1 MIGKELLHYKLLD
14 RIGKGGMGEVY
25 AAEDTKLHRLVA
37 LKVLPQDLAGD
48 SERRARFEREARVIA
63 ALNHPN
69 IVTVFSVDEV
79 EGVHFLTMEL
89 VQGKTLTKL
98 IGNQGMT
105 LTRILE
111 LATPLADALAAAHD
125 RGILHRDLKPDNIMV
140 SDDGRLKVLD
150 FGLAKLREN
159 LTSDD
164 PATQLPTA
172 SITGEGRI
180 VGTVAYMS
188 PEQAE
193 GKALDARSD
202 IFSLGIILYEMATGR
217 RPFAGDTAMSTLSAI
232 IREEPQ
238 SITDLNQGLPRYLGR
253 VIKRC
258 LAKNPQRR
266 YGNAREVYNELLE
279 LREELDSGELLPAVG
294 IFPQARGKTKF
305 WFGAIAGAAL
315 AALAVV
321 SFFQLR
327 PATGTGGAAP
337 ILTSLSRVTD
347 RAGVEVHPSLS
358 PDGRSVIYVGG
369 TDIGSNEWDLYLQR
383 VEGGKVINLT
393 EGSSEADVSPQFS
406 PDGERIVFESGRDG
420 GGIFVMGGMGG
431 SVTRLTDEGFDPTW
445 TADGEEILY
454 ATQFI
459 FSPRSRSGTSQLKAV
474 NVSTRETRV
483 LFAGDAVQP
492 DVSPGGHRIAYW
504 ALPAGSG
511 QRDIWT
517 IPVGGGE
524 PVPVTQDAPT
534 DWNPVWSPDGRFLYF
549 NSDRG
554 GTFNL
559 WRVPIVEKTGE
570 VTGDP
575 QQVTTGTQDIGRFSI
590 SADGTRIAYFVDS
603 SSSDLQKVSFD
614 PEGARITGEPE
625 SMTLWTTGM
634 GAVDISPDEK
644 WITYTQSGAQE
655 DILVARI
662 DGTDRRRL
670 TDDAF
675 KDRGPVWSPDGKRI
689 AFYSDRSGSYEIWII
704 QPDGRGLR
712 KLTDTSGQM
721 LTTPRWSPDGKRI
734 WARLGDSFVL
744 FDPDVP
750 WEEQEPQDLLSA
762 WDEKNG
768 HFSPG
773 RWSPDG
779 MWFAG
784 NTASSPEPSSETWES
799 FGVYSLETGE
809 YVRLLE
815 KDEFDGG
822 FTSSWL
828 SDSRRLLLHYR
839 GIGKLILLDRETGER
854 REIQGPDLEGI
865 SIERLSS
872 DDRTL
877 YWRKLTLEGDIW
889 ISTLE

>member
-1 MIGKELLHYKLLD
+1 MIGKELLHYKLMD
-14 RIGKGGMGEVY
+14 CIGKGGMGEVY
-25 AAEDTKLHRLVA
+25 AAEDSKLHRKVA
-37 LKVLPQDLAGD
+37 LKVLPQDLAGE
-48 SERRARFEREARVIA
+48 SERRARFEREAQVIA

-69 IVTVFSVDEV
+69 IVTVFSVDEA

-89 VQGKTLTKL
+89 VQGKTLGAL
-98 IGNQGMT
+98 IDNQGMT

-125 RGILHRDLKPDNIMV
+125 KGILHRDLKPDNIMV

-159 LTSDD
+159 LTTDE
-164 PATQLPTA
+164 PETQLPTA

-238 SITDLNQGLPRYLGR
+238 SITDLNRSLPRYLGR

-258 LAKNPQRR
+258 LAKDPQRR

-294 IFPQARGKTKF
+294 ILPQARGKSKF
-305 WFGAIAGAAL
+305 WIGMIAGAAVVAL
-315 AALAVV
+315 AAV

-347 RAGVEVHPSLS
+347 GAGIEADPSLS
-358 PDGRSVIYVGG
+358 PDGRSVVYISDAAG
-369 TDIGSNEWDLYLQR
+369 NMDLYLQR
-383 VEGGKVINLT
+383 VEGGNAINLT
-393 EGSSEADVSPQFS
+393 EGSDEADFVPQFS
-406 PDGERIVFESGRDG
+406 PDGERIVFGSRRDG

-431 SVTRLTDEGFDPTW
+431 SVTRLTDEGFEPTW
-445 TADGEEILY
+445 SADGEEILY
-454 ATQFI
+454 ATHFI
-459 FSPRSRSGTSQLKAV
+459 FDPRSRSGISQLKAV
-474 NVSTRETRV
+474 NISTRETRV

-492 DVSPGGHRIAYW
+492 DASPGGYRIAYW

-517 IPVGGGE
+517 IPAGGGE

-559 WRVPIVEKTGE
+559 WRVPIVERTGE
-570 VTGDP
+570 VTGAP
-575 QQVTTGTQDIGRFSI
+575 QQITTGTQDIGRFSI
-590 SADGTRIAYFVDS
+590 SADGKRIAYFVS
-603 SSSDLQKVSFD
+603 NFSTDLQKVSFD
-614 PEGARITGEPE
+614 PEEAKIIGEPE
-625 SMTLWTTGM
+625 SMMLWTTGM
-634 GAVDISPDEK
+634 AAVDISPDEK
-644 WITYTQSGAQE
+644 WITYNPSGAQE

-689 AFYSDRSGSYEIWII
+689 AFYSDRSGSYEIWIV

-712 KLTDTSGQM
+712 QLTDTPGQM
-721 LTTPRWSPDGKRI
+721 LTRPHWSPDGTRI
-734 WARLGDSFVL
+734 SIRLGDSSVL

-750 WEEQEPQDLLSA
+750 WEEQEPQHLMPA

-768 HFSPG
+768 AFYFEQA
-773 RWSPDG
+773 SPDG
-779 MWFAG
+779 KWFAG
-784 NTASSPEPSSETWES
+784 NTTSAPEPSDLNWES
-799 FGVYSLETGE
+799 FGVYSPKTGE
-809 YVRLLE
+809 YVRLIE

-822 FTSSWL
+822 FNPLWL
-828 SDSRRLLLHYR
+828 SDSRRLLLRHGR
-839 GIGKLILLDRETGER
+839 SGKLILLDRETGEW
-854 REIQGPDLEGI
+854 REIPGPDLEGI
-865 SIERLSS
+865 SILRLSS

-877 YWRKLTLEGDIW
+877 YWRKNTSEGDIW
-889 ISTLE
+889 ISTLESR